1 MSRGRWLSLSGKK
14 MKARLKS
21 EMVAEAF
28 TILMEAYIKQIGR
41 VISGQKL
48 TITIKSYNR

>member
-28 TILMEAYIKQIGR
+28 AIACTYITN
-41 VISGQKL
+41 S
-48 TITIKSYNR
+48 